1 MISCL
6 NYLQSTVSDW
16 LGLLRLS
23 EYNALLERQGY
34 THIDSITDITWEDLE
49 DIGITKLGKNFYLS
63 LYRNFAILV
72 FS

>member
-34 THIDSITDITWEDLE
+34 AHIDSITDITWEDLE

-63 LYRNFAILV
+63 LYRNFAIQV